1 MAAGEVLF
9 HDLVGIAKSTEAAQL
24 LAVVCLSIVILQ
36 IVERV
41 YRDLAAGDVLISL
54 CATAATALAVVLVLP
69 EAFTSM
75 WPAYIYVTNGLL
87 FFVGGA
93 ALIAGRFKWLWVFVL
108 GSALLVSG
116 QASFLG
122 LVPMMGFVLVCAVVA
137 LHPQTRSVRG
147 IRALV
152 VGQRMTLVA
161 SALILAVLLL
171 PIVLQVALHF
181 PGEFVKYIEFSKKQ
195 PRKDWGDVARALLP
209 HWKFAWWRSALSWP

>member
-108 GSALLVSG
+108 GSALLV
-116 QASFLG
+116 
-122 LVPMMGFVLVCAVVA
+122 
-137 LHPQTRSVRG
+137 
-147 IRALV
+147 
-152 VGQRMTLVA
+152 
-161 SALILAVLLL
+161 
-171 PIVLQVALHF
+171 
-181 PGEFVKYIEFSKKQ
+181 KQ